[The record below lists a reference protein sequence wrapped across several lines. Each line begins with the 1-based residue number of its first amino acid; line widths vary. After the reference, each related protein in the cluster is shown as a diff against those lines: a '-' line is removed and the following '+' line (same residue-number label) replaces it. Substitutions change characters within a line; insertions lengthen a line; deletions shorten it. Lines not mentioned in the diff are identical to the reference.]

1 MTRGRAEDLR
11 RMPIQNCDILLH
23 EAGAPPIHTPLSVLQ
38 ELPGHVKA
46 RLFVVHTAAI
56 PADSGLRVAPTGTA
70 GTLRLDSSYNSR
82 ISTVLKHLPDGT
94 SAAADNKNVICTD
107 KERPR
112 LDGSFA
118 GITPESLRDGAGQ
131 SLSVSGSQNPLLV
144 DKMIKKFDG
153 TNGKQH
159 VAPLVFLR
167 PTDVSDAWFI
177 LNLLSAVPFL
187 SR

>member
-1 MTRGRAEDLR
+1 
-11 RMPIQNCDILLH
+11 MPIQHCDILLH

-38 ELPGHVKA
+38 ELPQHVKD

-82 ISTVLKHLPDGT
+82 IRTVLNKVPNGAG
-94 SAAADNKNVICTD
+94 AAADNEGEDKALPQAYKD

-112 LDGSFA
+112 LDGAIA
-118 GITPESLRDGAGQ
+118 GITAESFRDGFGQ

-144 DKMIKKFDG
+144 DKLIKQFDG
-153 TNGKQH
+153 TNGKQS